1 MANQHGGRRY
11 VVDRFEGKVA
21 VLEGDEGMIEV
32 AGRALPEG
40 CKEGDVLLVLER
52 SGAEPERWRF
62 CVDQEATNQ
71 SRAEAAKI
79 LDELRDRDP
88 GGDISL

>member
-32 AGRALPEG
+32 TGRALPEG

-52 SGAEPERWRF
+52 SGVEPERWRF

-71 SRAEAAKI
+71 RRAEAAKI

-88 GGDISL
+88 GGDVSL